1 MLIQDKYAFD
11 KASARTIDSNG
22 YMHVAVSN
30 LTKEQVVPYMG
41 YSIPGY
47 KELGIQPDKVYQIYR
62 PATEIEKAAETFNG
76 LPLMLDHW
84 DIDADNIPKDKVVG
98 SLGTDAKWAPPYLT
112 NSLIVTDANAIKA
125 IEDGSYAE
133 LSASYACDIDMT
145 GGVFD
150 GKTYDGV
157 MRNIKGNHVALVP
170 EGRAG
175 HDVKVADSAL
185 RGGETDMNWMEKFKE
200 LLFDIMTDKE
210 ALKSIMNENTKI
222 NQPDAPAQAA
232 DVEPVDELADEI
244 REKMVAAGLD
254 PEDKAAQ
261 KAFMAGM
268 AAAETADDGDGQAC
282 DEGDAPKAA
291 DGEGAC
297 GDEGAEPKATDGEG
311 EGACGNEG
319 DAGKANDAAIVHDKA
334 FYAGLYK
341 AAEDVA
347 PFVGK
352 ISNPFAFDSAADI
365 YKKALDKAGV
375 VTDGIDPS
383 AFGAMVS
390 MLNKPAAIPQG
401 APDEDPLN
409 KRLMG
414 IKSNY

>member
-1 MLIQDKYAFD
+1 MLIKDKYAFD

-22 YMHVAVSN
+22 YMHVAISN

-41 YSIPGY
+41 NSIPGY
-47 KELGIQPDKVYQIYR
+47 KELGLEPDKVYQIYR
-62 PATEIEKAAETFNG
+62 PADEIEKAAETFNG

-84 DIDADNIPKDKVVG
+84 DMDADNIPKDKVVG

-133 LSASYACDIDMT
+133 LSASYACDIDIT

-175 HDVKVADSAL
+175 HDVKVADSAP

-222 NQPDAPAQAA
+222 NQPDTPAQAA

-282 DEGDAPKAA
+282 DEGNEPKAA

-297 GDEGAEPKATDGEG
+297 GDEDAEPKAADGEG
-311 EGACGNEG
+311 EGACGDEG

-401 APDEDPLN
+401 APDDDPLN

>member
-1 MLIQDKYAFD
+1 MIIHDKYSFD
-11 KASARTIDSNG
+11 SARTIDNNG

-30 LTKEQVVPYMG
+30 LTKEQVVPYLG
-41 YSIPGY
+41 NTIPGY
-47 KELGIQPDKVYQIYR
+47 KELGLDPDKIYQIYR
-62 PATEIEKAAETFNG
+62 PGDEIEKAADSFNG

-84 DIDADNIPKDKVVG
+84 DMDAENIPKDAVVG
-98 SLGTDAKWAPPYLT
+98 SLGTDAKWEPPYLT
-112 NSLIVTDANAIKA
+112 NSLIVTDSNAIKA
-125 IEDGSYAE
+125 IEDGSYSE

-145 GGVFD
+145 GGIFD
-150 GKTYDGV
+150 GKSYDGV

-175 HDVKVADSAL
+175 HDVKVADSAMG
-185 RGGETDMNWMEKFKE
+185 GGENEMDWREKFKQF
-200 LLFDIMTDKE
+200 LLEIMTNKE
-210 ALKSIMNENTKI
+210 AVTDIMNENEKI
-222 NQPDAPAQAA
+222 IEPQEPVQAPEQAT
-232 DVEPVDELADEI
+232 DVEPVDELADEV
-244 REKMVAAGLD
+244 RQMMVAAVLD

-261 KAFMAGM
+261 KAFLAGM
-268 AAAETADDGDGQAC
+268 AAGKPADDEAPAEDACKDEEAPAEDACKDEEPATAQDGAF
-282 DEGDAPKAA
+282 
-291 DGEGAC
+291 
-297 GDEGAEPKATDGEG
+297 
-311 EGACGNEG
+311 
-319 DAGKANDAAIVHDKA
+319 VHDKA

-390 MLNKPAAIPQG
+390 MLSKPQAIPQ
-401 APDEDPLN
+401 AQIESDPLN
-409 KRLMG
+409 DALMK
-414 IKSNY
+414 IKSV